1 MACMFYK
8 GLSTPPSKRDAVFIC
23 LVFTVQMCAC
33 VYLCAFVLCVFL
45 RPWKGC
51 VAVHMHLL
59 RSTDMWFNAAL
70 FVTAEFKRVQV

>member
-1 MACMFYK
+1 MFYK

-33 VYLCAFVLCVFL
+33 VCICVVCFL
-45 RPWKGC
+45 RPCKGC